1 MHRRL
6 TLLRKSSQP
15 QRILPQH
22 FPCKWSLNCGRFADS
37 GRCGFPRLLILTL
50 SSSCVHVPA
59 NPNPLL
65 CVSTHTPSLSL
76 VSLILLHSAGG
87 SRSSCPRCRGYHL
100 MPISAISCSASCSST
115 DDLDVDSHPRRFR
128 FLQLGHS
135 EVSQIWLHDSCH
147 FPWKWGSFSAFRG
160 QTQGANG
167 LSLCLPLCVFACQVT
182 CIVSTSCAV
191 GASERVCSP
200 VGVWVCLLGARAAS
214 RVDVGLWV
222 QCERSRS
229 ADRPAASPESMLPH
243 VGWYLLLGCL
253 LLDLDGLHV
262 QGQRRREGKVRPGET
277 LAHTFPLSMCIF
289 PLLLF

>member
-100 MPISAISCSASCSST
+100 MPISAISCSAGQLTIWTLTRILGDSYFHSWDIRRCPRSDST
-115 DDLDVDSHPRRFR
+115 TV
-128 FLQLGHS
+128 
-135 EVSQIWLHDSCH
+135 V
-147 FPWKWGSFSAFRG
+147 
-160 QTQGANG
+160 
-167 LSLCLPLCVFACQVT
+167 
-182 CIVSTSCAV
+182 
-191 GASERVCSP
+191 
-200 VGVWVCLLGARAAS
+200 
-214 RVDVGLWV
+214 
-222 QCERSRS
+222 
-229 ADRPAASPESMLPH
+229 
-243 VGWYLLLGCL
+243 
-253 LLDLDGLHV
+253 
-262 QGQRRREGKVRPGET
+262 
-277 LAHTFPLSMCIF
+277 TFPGNEALSQRSEAKPRGLMG
-289 PLLLF
+289 